1 MNEACSLR
9 EYRICA
15 TLMTGMSCNTV
26 TDERERERES
36 DSRCRGVQE
45 ETETRRI
52 FDREKVLMTERSFG
66 FAIDV

>member
-1 MNEACSLR
+1 
-9 EYRICA
+9 
-15 TLMTGMSCNTV
+15 MTGMSCNTV
-26 TDERERERES
+26 TDERERVRES
-36 DSRCRGVQE
+36 DSRRGVQE

>member
-1 MNEACSLR
+1 
-9 EYRICA
+9 
-15 TLMTGMSCNTV
+15 MTGMSCNTV
-26 TDERERERES
+26 TNVKENEREREREREC
-36 DSRCRGVQE
+36 DSRCRSVQE